1 MAVGG
6 LSVASNV
13 TEHQRHINMYNH
25 LTDYDDLRYTPIQ
38 TDEYSS
44 EIYYG
49 VKVTN
54 WLTVRPNLQ
63 YIVHPGAVEKV
74 DNAFLLGLMVRAS
87 F

>member
-1 MAVGG
+1 MTA
-6 LSVASNV
+6 
-13 TEHQRHINMYNH
+13 HQRHVNIYNQV
-25 LTDYDDLRYTPIQ
+25 TRYDDPRFTPVQ

-49 VKVTN
+49 VKITD
-54 WLTVRPNLQ
+54 WLTVRPNVQ
-63 YIVHPGAVEKV
+63 YIVHPGAVDEV